1 MGAAVAVTG
10 RGHLEDGLPCQD
22 DCAASLS
29 GGAAAIVLSDG
40 AGSARHSEHGAAVAV
55 RATIGIL
62 HDTSPWADLAEVQA
76 RILKGCRVEIATRA
90 MELSC
95 PVSELAA
102 TLAFVAVDG
111 DAWIAG
117 NLGDGV
123 VGALQGDR
131 AEVLITPTR
140 GEFANET
147 TFLTSR
153 HAHERFRI
161 AKAPF
166 NEYDGFAIMSDGAAE
181 SLYGRRDGTLAP
193 ALIKVLSWS
202 ENQASVAVAN
212 AIRGSLMPLL
222 VERTRD
228 DCSLAVLRRVHV
240 DLDALD
246 QKCAAFR
253 TELLGVRNTLGLRN
267 REAVLRGY
275 RHGLS
280 VDAISEATGLK
291 RRTIRGHQRA
301 IQDLLPV
308 EFEHRNE
315 D

>member
-1 MGAAVAVTG
+1 
-10 RGHLEDGLPCQD
+10 
-22 DCAASLS
+22 
-29 GGAAAIVLSDG
+29 
-40 AGSARHSEHGAAVAV
+40 
-55 RATIGIL
+55 
-62 HDTSPWADLAEVQA
+62 
-76 RILKGCRVEIATRA
+76 

-131 AEVLITPTR
+131 AEVLITPTG

-161 AKAPF
+161 ARTPF
-166 NEYDGFAIMSDGAAE
+166 NEFDGFAIMSDGAAE

-193 ALIKVLSWS
+193 ALIKILSWFES
-202 ENQASVAVAN
+202 QASVAVAD

-240 DLDALD
+240 DPDALD
-246 QKCAAFR
+246 QKCTAFR
-253 TELLGVRNTLGLRN
+253 LEFLGVRNTLGLRN

-280 VDAISEATGLK
+280 VDEISEATGLTGQ
-291 RRTIRGHQRA
+291 TIRRHQRA

-308 EFEHRNE
+308 EFEH
-315 D
+315 

>member
-1 MGAAVAVTG
+1 M
-10 RGHLEDGLPCQD
+10 
-22 DCAASLS
+22 
-29 GGAAAIVLSDG
+29 
-40 AGSARHSEHGAAVAV
+40 
-55 RATIGIL
+55 GIL
-62 HDTSPWADLAEVQA
+62 RDTAPWTDLAEVQA
-76 RILKGCRVEIATRA
+76 RILEGCRVEIAERA
-90 MELSC
+90 VELGC

-123 VGALQGDR
+123 VGALRSGQ
-131 AEVLITPTR
+131 AEVLIAPTR

-153 HAHERFRI
+153 HAYERFRI
-161 AKAPF
+161 AKTPF

-193 ALIKVLSWS
+193 ALIKMLSWF
-202 ENQASVAVAN
+202 EDQASVAVAD

-240 DLDALD
+240 NLDALD
-246 QKCAAFR
+246 QKPADFR
-253 TELLGVRNTLGLRN
+253 MEFLGVRNTRGLRN
-267 REAVLRGY
+267 REAVLNGY

-280 VDAISEATGLK
+280 IDAISEAAGLTG
-291 RRTIRGHQRA
+291 RTIRRHQRA

-308 EFEHRNE
+308 EFSH
-315 D
+315 